1 MKLKMKVL
9 LAAYKKESEK
19 KNYSIY
25 VDDPNIDLECCA
37 YLHPTVYEKIFRKK
51 KKEASQSDQR
61 LSIMKIKNSNR
72 CIYRKYSG
80 KTIEGLTHDYIVI
93 SGNSA
98 QQLNFEKDEEKIV
111 TVSKSYWLPFYWHHT
126 NSATRIS
133 FRIGMWGLLIA
144 IIGLG
149 LSIKTILI

>member
-9 LAAYKKESEK
+9 LAAFKKESEK
-19 KNYSIY
+19 ENYSIY

-80 KTIEGLTHDYIVI
+80 KTVEGLTHDYIVI

-111 TVSKSYWLPFYWHHT
+111 TVSKGYWLPFYWYHS
-126 NSATRIS
+126 NSATRMS
-133 FRIGMWGLLIA
+133 FRIGMLGFATGLTG
-144 IIGLG
+144 II
-149 LSIKTILI
+149 LSIIF

>member
-37 YLHPTVYEKIFRKK
+37 YLYPTVYEKIFRKK

-72 CIYRKYSG
+72 CIYRKYTG
-80 KTIEGLTHDYIVI
+80 KSVDGLTQDYIVI
-93 SGNSA
+93 SGNSK
-98 QQLNFEKDEEKIV
+98 QQLKFDEGKENIV
-111 TVSKSYWLPFYWHHT
+111 TVSKGCWLPFYWYHS
-126 NSATRIS
+126 NSATRMS
-133 FRIGMWGLLIA
+133 FRIGMLGFATGLTG
-144 IIGLG
+144 II
-149 LSIKTILI
+149 LSIIF